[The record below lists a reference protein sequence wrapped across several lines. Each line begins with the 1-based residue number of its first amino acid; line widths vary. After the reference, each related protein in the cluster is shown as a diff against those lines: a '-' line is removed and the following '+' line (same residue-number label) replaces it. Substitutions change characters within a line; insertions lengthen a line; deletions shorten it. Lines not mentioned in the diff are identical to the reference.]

1 MVGSTQINIYS
12 INDITIYNVGS
23 MDLPTPIEIVLRL
36 RNSDI
41 PGLSNPFI
49 ISTYSDYLLTQL
61 IDEDSTS
68 CQITVVTNSSPEL
81 SGIIA
86 SNN

>member
-1 MVGSTQINIYS
+1 MMVGSTQINIYS

-49 ISTYSDYLLTQL
+49 ISTYSDYLLT
-61 IDEDSTS
+61 
-68 CQITVVTNSSPEL
+68 
-81 SGIIA
+81 
-86 SNN
+86 